1 MSAIFYSN
9 FIRSKAVALF
19 TGVLLVFPAI
29 AQEAGK
35 VVRLSGDPTVT
46 SLANQTRKLSKDD
59 PVSVGDTISCGDDC
73 SVMLRMKDNATMLVR
88 AKSKI
93 KINEFKF
100 DNQASD
106 TSKTTV
112 LAGTMR
118 AVSGQIGKGQPDN
131 VKYAAGTATIGIR
144 GTEIEVGMIP
154 DGQKDRAGTYDY
166 VYDGATVMTLASGES
181 AEIEKELTGFA
192 PTTLLAG
199 EKPLQIL
206 RDRPAFIQS
215 GGFDALMN
223 QLTAPHIPVG
233 R

>member
-1 MSAIFYSN
+1 MLGN
-9 FIRSKAVALF
+9 FLQKVNHYPLI
-19 TGVLLVFPAI
+19 LLIIGTMLTLPAI

-35 VVRLSGDPTVT
+35 VARLSGEPTAT
-46 SLANQTRKLSKDD
+46 SASNQTRKLSKDD

-93 KINEFKF
+93 KIADFKF
-100 DNQASD
+100 DNQATDS
-106 TSKTTV
+106 SKTTV

-131 VKYAAGTATIGIR
+131 VKYEAGTATIGIR
-144 GTEIEVGMIP
+144 GTDIEVGIVP
-154 DGQKDRAGTYDY
+154 EGQRDRAGIYDY
-166 VYDGATVMTLASGES
+166 VYDGATVMTLASGEK
-181 AEIEKELTGFA
+181 AEIEKELTGFSPA
-192 PTTLLAG
+192 TLLPG
-199 EKPLQIL
+199 EKRLQIL

-223 QLTAPHIPVG
+223 QLTAPRIPVG

>member
-1 MSAIFYSN
+1 MSVFSDTH
-9 FIRSKAVALF
+9 FMHSKFLALII
-19 TGVLLVFPAI
+19 GVLLALPAI

-35 VVRLSGDPTVT
+35 VVRLSGDPTAT
-46 SLANQTRKLSKDD
+46 STSNQTRKLSKDD
-59 PVSVGDTISCGDDC
+59 PVSVGDAISRSDDC

-100 DNQASD
+100 DNQATD

-144 GTEIEVGMIP
+144 GTDIEVGIIP

-181 AEIEKELTGFA
+181 ADIEKELTGFA

-223 QLTAPHIPVG
+223 QLTAPRIPVG

>member
-1 MSAIFYSN
+1 MGLLL
-9 FIRSKAVALF
+9 ALPTF
-19 TGVLLVFPAI
+19 

-35 VVRLSGDPTVT
+35 VVRLSGDPTATT
-46 SLANQTRKLSKDD
+46 SNNQTRKLSKED

-100 DNQASD
+100 DNQATD
-106 TSKTTV
+106 ATKTTV

-144 GTEIEVGMIP
+144 GTDIEVGVIP

-181 AEIEKELTGFA
+181 AEVEKELTGFA
-192 PTTLLAG
+192 PTTPLPG

-206 RDRPAFIQS
+206 HDRPAFIQS

-223 QLTAPHIPVG
+223 QLTAPRIPVG